1 MSEKVLPRPCNGP
14 LYEHWSPD
22 DFMDKVDEEYR
33 ELAEAFETYLGCSRM
48 AEAYPHKKLEK
59 LKYRAA
65 IAIEATDLITA
76 VTSFLEALGYD
87 ERARQELQQAINWI
101 NARRDG
107 GRRFR

>member
-14 LYEHWSPD
+14 LYTHWSPD

-33 ELAEAFETYLGCSRM
+33 ELVEAFETYLGCSRM
-48 AEAYPHKKLEK
+48 SETYPREELEEF
-59 LKYRAA
+59 KYRA
-65 IAIEATDLITA
+65 AIEATDLITA

-87 ERARQELQQAINWI
+87 ERARQELQRAINESNTW
-101 NARRDG
+101 RDG